1 MLARHGLF
9 EEGETLVRDA
19 LELIGRAEDPDSHAA
34 VWADL
39 AEVLIA
45 AGRPDEARAALENA
59 ASILEAKGNV
69 VSAAKTRERLSV
81 VPDEA
86 PPAHA

>member
-1 MLARHGLF
+1 VLARRGFF

-39 AEVLIA
+39 AEVLMA
-45 AGRPDEARAALENA
+45 AGRLEGAQAALKNA
-59 ASILEAKGNV
+59 ASIFEAKGNV
-69 VSAAKTRERLSV
+69 VSAATTRERLTAF
-81 VPDEA
+81 PDEGPSA
-86 PPAHA
+86 GA

>member
-1 MLARHGLF
+1 MLARRGLF

-19 LELIGRAEDPDSHAA
+19 LELIGQAEDPDSHAT

-45 AGRPDEARAALENA
+45 AGRRDDARAALENA
-59 ASILEAKGNV
+59 ASIFEAKGNV
-69 VSAAKTRERLSV
+69 VSAAKTRERLSA
-81 VPDEA
+81 VPDEGSSA
-86 PPAHA
+86 GA